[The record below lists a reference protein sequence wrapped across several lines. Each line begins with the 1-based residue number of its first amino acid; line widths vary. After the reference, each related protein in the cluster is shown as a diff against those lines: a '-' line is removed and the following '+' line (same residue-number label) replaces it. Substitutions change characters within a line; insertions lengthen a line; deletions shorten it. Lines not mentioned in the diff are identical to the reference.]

1 MSTSKKTRR
10 LQHETRPGAAL
21 ARRGIPWIGSVLGH
35 LLVIALVALL
45 TWNLTRA
52 RTEKTTPLVTANISD
67 SNEAPIPQLETAAE
81 PEQPMA
87 IPSLAAE
94 NLATAPPGAG
104 SGIAGLTGSMLNGLG
119 GGTPMALGRVEFAG
133 LGAGAARKI
142 VFVVD
147 ASGSMIGVFPFVIAE
162 LSRSLAKLSPAQRY
176 AVIFFQR
183 DEALLAPPRGRL
195 TTATNDH
202 VEQTIRWIQ
211 GEPGRPPT
219 VVPTGRSNPMQALQS
234 ALRLDPEVIFLLSSN
249 VTGSGRYAVDLEDLM
264 LQLEELNPVDP
275 ATGRRGTSINCI
287 QFLDPDPLDAL
298 RQIVE
303 EHGTEGG
310 YRFLGRT
317 ELGLKPLGTLE

>member
-1 MSTSKKTRR
+1 MSTSKKTNR

-35 LLVIALVALL
+35 LVVIALVALL
-45 TWNLTRA
+45 TWNLART

-67 SNEAPIPQLETAAE
+67 SSEAPIPQLETNAE
-81 PEQPMA
+81 PDQPVE
-87 IPSLAAE
+87 IPSLVSE
-94 NLATAPPGAG
+94 NVATTPPVNSA
-104 SGIAGLTGSMLNGLG
+104 GIAGLRGSMLNGLG

-162 LSRSLAKLSPAQRY
+162 LSRSLAKLSPVQLY

-195 TTATNDH
+195 TTATNEH
-202 VEQTIRWIQ
+202 VERTIRWIQ

-234 ALRLDPEVIFLLSSN
+234 ALELDPEVIFLLSSN
-249 VTGSGRYAVDLEDLM
+249 VTGSGRYAVDLDELM
-264 LQLEELNPVDP
+264 LQLGELNPIDP
-275 ATGRRGTSINCI
+275 ETGKRGTSINCI

-303 EHGTEGG
+303 QHGMKGG

-317 ELGLKPLGTLE
+317 ELGLKPLGTPD

>member
-1 MSTSKKTRR
+1 MSASKKTRR

-21 ARRGIPWIGSVLGH
+21 ARRGVPWVGSILGH
-35 LLVIALVALL
+35 VVVIALVALL
-45 TWNLTRA
+45 TWNLART
-52 RTEKTTPLVTANISD
+52 RTEKTTPVVTANISD
-67 SNEAPIPQLETAAE
+67 SNEAPIPQLQLDDET
-81 PEQPMA
+81 EQSIE
-87 IPSLAAE
+87 IPSLLSE
-94 NLATAPPGAG
+94 NLATAPPTG
-104 SGIAGLTGSMLNGLG
+104 SVGMAGLDGGLMNGLG
-119 GGTPMALGRVEFAG
+119 GGTPMALGKVEFAG

-162 LSRSLAKLSPAQRY
+162 LSRSLAKLSPAQSY

-195 TTATNDH
+195 TTATNEH
-202 VEQTIRWIQ
+202 VERTIRWIQ

-219 VVPTGRSNPMQALQS
+219 VVPTGRSNPMRALQA
-234 ALRLDPEVIFLLSSN
+234 ALDLDPEVIFLLSSN
-249 VTGSGRYAVDLEDLM
+249 VTGSGRYAVDLAEL
-264 LQLEELNPVDP
+264 LEQLDELNPVDP
-275 ATGRRGTSINCI
+275 RNQKRDTTINCI

-303 EHGTEGG
+303 QHGTEGG

-317 ELGLKPLGTLE
+317 ELGLKPLGTPE